1 LTWVIAQIPLFI
13 QNTSMEQNT
22 RAEKKELGVLVNF
35 VRIFCE
41 AKHGAGVEKKDAREM
56 SAGETVLCRECAE
69 LVEYAMEKL
78 RMCPLSP
85 KPSCKK
91 CRIHCYGNEQRARIR
106 EIMASSGRRMIL
118 RGRLDYL
125 RYYLF

>member
-1 LTWVIAQIPLFI
+1 LTWVMSIIPLFI
-13 QNTSMEQNT
+13 KNTPMEQYT
-22 RAEKKELGVLVNF
+22 REEKKESGVLVNF
-35 VRIFCE
+35 VRIYCE
-41 AKHGAGVEKKDAREM
+41 AKHGARIEMKDAREM
-56 SAGETVLCRECAE
+56 PAGKTVLCRECAE

-85 KPSCKK
+85 KPSCRK
-91 CRIHCYGNEQRARIR
+91 CHIHCYGREQRARIR